1 MCPNGKFPQFE
12 DSNKMPKRR
21 KFQAGGQRRHPAV
34 VDNLVT
40 LILGN
45 QLVYIYQCPQQIFLD
60 TICQNWH
67 NMTNAQK
74 YNR

>member
-34 VDNLVT
+34 VDHPSEESGKCFSMGIMEHGFVL
-40 LILGN
+40 
-45 QLVYIYQCPQQIFLD
+45 PQPE
-60 TICQNWH
+60 
-67 NMTNAQK
+67 
-74 YNR
+74 